1 MFYGKEFIWN
11 SVPSKLYNVFIYNFS
26 TDNVITS
33 PTGGDINIIS
43 DKIYREPRPY
53 VYGVTAAEP
62 MEFDFTVG
70 CERSLSGLERNMI
83 EKWLIGKQEYGTLQ
97 IIQCD
102 IYGIYYKIFLTKST
116 INYIGNLSYGLNL
129 HAICDAPWA
138 WEYPKNFV
146 KTYTGNN
153 IISES
158 FVFNNMSADAD
169 YEKPIIAFTTNSIG
183 NAFTITNTTD
193 DSRQFIFTGISPL
206 ETITVNNRLQT
217 IVSSLSLARASTF
230 NKKFFRLVPGLN
242 SINIAGGISNFT
254 MTTQNAMKIGG

>member
-1 MFYGKEFIWN
+1 
-11 SVPSKLYNVFIYNFS
+11 
-26 TDNVITS
+26 
-33 PTGGDINIIS
+33 
-43 DKIYREPRPY
+43 
-53 VYGVTAAEP
+53 
-62 MEFDFTVG
+62 
-70 CERSLSGLERNMI
+70 
-83 EKWLIGKQEYGTLQ
+83 
-97 IIQCD
+97 
-102 IYGIYYKIFLTKST
+102 
-116 INYIGNLSYGLNL
+116 
-129 HAICDAPWA
+129 
-138 WEYPKNFV
+138 
-146 KTYTGNN
+146 
-153 IISES
+153 
-158 FVFNNMSADAD
+158 MSADAD